1 MLNAKSFGLAGG
13 ILWGALILII
23 TLIATNTNYGAEFL
37 NLLASIYPGYKITYL
52 GSIIGLIYGFI
63 DGFVGCYIFA
73 WLYNKFE
80 KK

>member
-13 ILWGALILII
+13 ILWGVFVLIM
-23 TLIATNTNYGAEFL
+23 TLIATSTNYGAEFL
-37 NLLASIYPGYKITYL
+37 NLLASIYPGYKINYL
-52 GSIIGLIYGFI
+52 GSLTGLIYGFI
-63 DGFVGCYIFA
+63 DGFTGCYIFA